1 MGDFVIFRLLS
12 NLLLTG
18 AVGAFGFS
26 GGQLALTVLAPPGQP
41 FEPPQLAGTATASH
55 ATARTLEAVWP
66 AIFGV
71 EVVPEPEPTPEPV
84 AAVAPEPEPD
94 PEPEIRYDYMLA
106 GLVADE
112 RGGWAM
118 VSAGGM
124 AELVRPGDT
133 LEGGE
138 TITRIDPQGVW
149 IMLGDIPQVIPVNKS
164 DFSDLVWRTAPA
176 EAPPIE
182 SREEVRVSV
191 ERMDRN
197 FIERAL
203 VDAGRLVR
211 TELEDGS
218 SGLDVVWIRRGEL
231 YDQMGL
237 RTGDMILRIDGEEAG
252 DQDMHVRAPG
262 ALSGGGSIDL
272 EIMRNGARQKIKVS
286 LDQS

>member
-1 MGDFVIFRLLS
+1 LGDFVIFRLLS

-26 GGQLALTVLAPPGQP
+26 GGLLALTVLAPPGQP

-164 DFSDLVWRTAPA
+164 DFSELVWRTAPA